1 MTPASEPARRE
12 VVVMVT
18 TSYPRF
24 PGDTIGTFMEPIA
37 REVARRGHE
46 VHVVLPW
53 HPQLRRGPV
62 EDGVRFHPFRYAPLR
77 SLNVFGYAAA
87 LREDV
92 SLRLAAWMA
101 TPLALAAGWR
111 KARKIAPKF
120 GATVMHAHW
129 VVPGGVMGALAAPR
143 LPLVI
148 SLHGSDVYVAE
159 RHAMVGRAA
168 RWAFG
173 RAGFVTA
180 CSDDLRERAIRLG
193 AARDRSET
201 IPYGVDADRF
211 RPDPAARAARRA
223 AAGLASR
230 RPRALHCRAA
240 SCARRGSSTS
250 STRRRSCRRASPH
263 YGWSSEA
270 AGTSRTSCGRG
281 RRRSALADRVSFP
294 GVLGHA
300 EVAEW
305 LAAADVA
312 VVPSVR
318 DDSGNVDGL
327 PNVVMEALASG
338 DAAGRH
344 ARRRHRR
351 RDRGRA
357 LGTARRRARRSGARI
372 GNRPAAGRARASRLD
387 RRRGA
392 ASGART
398 PWLGPR
404 RRTLRGGLPG
414 RPQNAVVRSRRQ
426 GGRGAGASVPAC
438 PSSVCRAMV

>member
-37 REVARRGHE
+37 HGVARRGHE

-77 SLNVFGYAAA
+77 LLNVFGYAAA

-92 SLRLAAWMA
+92 SLRPAAWMA

-111 KARKIAPKF
+111 KARKIAWKF

-143 LPLVI
+143 LPLVV

-168 RWAFG
+168 RWVFG

-223 AAGLASR
+223 AAGLGPDDPVLFTAGRFVRKKGFEYLVDAAAELSQR
-230 RPRALHCRAA
+230 FPTLRLIMGGGGDLGGELRARAA
-240 SCARRGSSTS
+240 
-250 STRRRSCRRASPH
+250 
-263 YGWSSEA
+263 
-270 AGTSRTSCGRG
+270 
-281 RRRSALADRVSFP
+281 ALGVGDRVSFP

-338 DAAGRH
+338 TPLVATRAGGIGAVTEDGRSALLVAERDGAALASAIGRLLVEPGLRASIGAEARRAALERHGWDRVAGRFEAAYRD
-344 ARRRHRR
+344 ARRK
-351 RDRGRA
+351 
-357 LGTARRRARRSGARI
+357 RS
-372 GNRPAAGRARASRLD
+372 
-387 RRRGA
+387 
-392 ASGART
+392 
-398 PWLGPR
+398 
-404 RRTLRGGLPG
+404 
-414 RPQNAVVRSRRQ
+414 
-426 GGRGAGASVPAC
+426 
-438 PSSVCRAMV
+438 